1 MKESHELT
9 KPSLKM
15 RALAPVEIVTPAPPS
30 LPSNGYGGEL
40 SIDEELGLRNYWR
53 AVRKRL
59 WLILLLT
66 LTTTLLAAAYMARQ
80 PDAYEAYARVQV
92 DAERGNP
99 AVAPSKTDVLT
110 FNDPTYFS
118 TQLQILSSSGLLRR
132 VVKALDLEHNQAFL
146 HPQPARTFWQNI
158 LQTFGLGKGKKGNA
172 EKPAGA
178 ETLKIAPAPLT
189 QQEDLIEA
197 TQLAPHVETIQ
208 SGLEIEPVKD
218 NRLKVTETR
227 LIDIRFR
234 HPDPQVAAKIVN
246 AIADTFLL
254 SNLEIKTETNTTT
267 GDFLQRRIA
276 ELQAQIRTDE
286 ERLVNYARNNQ
297 ILSLDASQNTVVE
310 RLVGLNRQLLE
321 AENERK
327 AAEAAYRS
335 ALLPGAA
342 EAQAAESQKQISD
355 LGTKLAELRQ
365 KRAQLLVEV
374 TEEWPE
380 VKEVSE
386 QIAVLEKQ
394 IEEERSRAVSNVKIN
409 LETRYRQALAR
420 EQSLRT
426 AFDQQRGETLAQN
439 AAAINYRIIQQE
451 IETSKNLLD
460 GLLQRSKEN
469 EVVLAGTSSNIHIV
483 DHAIVP
489 RSPVGPNR
497 LLMVTLA
504 SLLGLSFSIG
514 LALVLERFNN
524 TLRSTD
530 EVEHLL
536 RLPALVAIPMA
547 NALKPR
553 RHLALKGA
561 ASAHN
566 GNGNGKSNV
575 KSNGNGHGR
584 PELLINSGV
593 HTPLAEAYR
602 HLRTSILLSTPGGGL
617 NTLLVTSSQPSEG
630 KTTTA
635 ANIAVSLAQ
644 TGVNVLL
651 IDGDLRRPQMHKIF
665 HLENDR
671 GLSTLL
677 SKGAAAP
684 EVLMLIKRHK
694 ASGLHVLSSG
704 PATPSAA
711 ELLGSDQMRQL
722 LSFLQTIFT
731 YIIIDSPPV
740 TSFTDGVLL
749 SSMTDGVLFVV
760 QWGKSQREVARR
772 ARQVLHEAGARIIG
786 VVLNN
791 VDPKT
796 SADHYYDR
804 YYELADEA
812 EVFEATESSVSGT

>member
-1 MKESHELT
+1 
-9 KPSLKM
+9 M
-15 RALAPVEIVTPAPPS
+15 RPLAPVEIVTPAPPATT
-30 LPSNGYGGEL
+30 SNGYGGEI

-59 WLILLLT
+59 WLIVLLT
-66 LTTTLLAAAYMARQ
+66 MTITLAMAVYMARQ
-80 PDAYEAYARVQV
+80 PDSYEAYARVQV
-92 DAERGNP
+92 DAERANP
-99 AVAPSKTDVLT
+99 AVTPSKTDVLT

-146 HPQPARTFWQNI
+146 HPQPRRTFWQNI
-158 LQTFGLGKGKKGNA
+158 WQTFGFGKGKRSEA
-172 EKPAGA
+172 EKPTGTEA
-178 ETLKIAPAPLT
+178 LKITLAPPT
-189 QQEDLIEA
+189 QQDDLIEA
-197 TQLAPHVETIQ
+197 TQLAPHVEALQ
-208 SGLEIEPVKD
+208 GGLEIEPVKD

-234 HPDPQVAAKIVN
+234 HADPQIAAKVVN

-254 SNLEIKTETNTTT
+254 SNLEMKTETNTTT

-276 ELQAQIRTDE
+276 ELQAQIRTGE

-310 RLVGLNRQLLE
+310 RLAGLNRQLLE

-327 AAEAAYRS
+327 AAEAAYRA

-342 EAQAAESQKQISD
+342 EAQAAESQKQIND
-355 LGTKLAELRQ
+355 LETKLAELRQ

-380 VKEVSE
+380 VKEVSQ

-394 IEEERSRAVSNVKIN
+394 IEQERARAVSNVKIN

-439 AAAINYRIIQQE
+439 EAAINYRIIQQE
-451 IETSKNLLD
+451 IETSKNLLN

-489 RSPVGPNR
+489 RSPVGPHR
-497 LLMVTLA
+497 LLMVSLA
-504 SLLGLSFSIG
+504 CALGLSFSIG
-514 LALVLERFNN
+514 LALVLERFND

-530 EVEHLL
+530 EVEQLL
-536 RLPALVAIPMA
+536 RLPALVAIPTA
-547 NALKPR
+547 NSLKPR
-553 RHLALKGA
+553 RQLALKGA
-561 ASAHN
+561 SSSAN
-566 GNGNGKSNV
+566 GNG
-575 KSNGNGHGR
+575 NGNGHGR

-593 HTPLAEAYR
+593 HSPLAESYR
-602 HLRTSILLSTPGGGL
+602 HLRTSILLSTPGGVP

-651 IDGDLRRPQMHKIF
+651 IDADLRRPQMHKIF

-677 SKGAAAP
+677 SRGAAAP
-684 EVLMLIKRHK
+684 EVLSSIRRHK

-704 PATPSAA
+704 PATPNAA

-740 TSFTDGVLL
+740 TSFTDGVLI

-760 QWGKSQREVARR
+760 QWGKSPREVARR
-772 ARQVLHEAGARIIG
+772 ARQVLQEAGARIIG

-796 SADHYYDR
+796 SDEKYYDR
-804 YYELADEA
+804 YYSAEDA
-812 EVFEATESSVSGT
+812 EVFERDESDASGA